1 MTIKHHQCQIRTGVA
16 RPEQAVRGN
25 PAVDARWAVRGR
37 NLDGRCTPSAPGL
50 GFRLLLGQAPPVHID
65 LLCEPE
71 YKQVYA
77 DIESWLTERI

>member
-1 MTIKHHQCQIRTGVA
+1 MYIYLLKEVTSRGSLT
-16 RPEQAVRGN
+16 PE
-25 PAVDARWAVRGR
+25 PTCCGR
-37 NLDGRCTPSAPGL
+37 SIL
-50 GFRLLLGQAPPVHID
+50 GGALLLGQAPPVHID